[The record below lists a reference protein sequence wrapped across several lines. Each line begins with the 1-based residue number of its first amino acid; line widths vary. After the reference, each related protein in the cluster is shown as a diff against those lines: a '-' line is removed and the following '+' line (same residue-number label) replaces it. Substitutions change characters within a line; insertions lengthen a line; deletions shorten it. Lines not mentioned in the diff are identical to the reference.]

1 MTNAIRQ
8 ATDWVLEQ
16 VRDVVDRRQEAAYES
31 GRVHGRAESEE
42 RLTGYTERIEA
53 TEARKLALAL
63 ALDVAEARLNEIR
76 ALCRERQ
83 ARVESSPER
92 MFGGGPFPAMVA
104 VPELLTILD
113 APADSWDD

>member
-1 MTNAIRQ
+1 
-8 ATDWVLEQ
+8 
-16 VRDVVDRRQEAAYES
+16 
-31 GRVHGRAESEE
+31 
-42 RLTGYTERIEA
+42 
-53 TEARKLALAL
+53 
-63 ALDVAEARLNEIR
+63 VAEARLNEIR